1 MTHFVVAAR
10 HTCAMLESSGGEREL
25 ISTYLRHARGRYN
38 NDRASQ
44 LSGVPSRTLYDW
56 RKTDV
61 FPTDYPD
68 AKPAGWSYRDLVLLR
83 LLAWLRQ
90 AHMNRRLAADW
101 VATVRAQLSAGVD
114 VRHIH
119 ASSDTVVLSGGP
131 TATFNDDSDTILPF
145 TDFHNLFNT
154 FTIAD
159 PIKEL
164 RSRGEPVWAPD
175 LLRPSTHSTISPW
188 VMAGEPC
195 IRNSRIPTA
204 AIFAL
209 RTTRNLPPS
218 TIVEL
223 YPALNT
229 AAVDDVVNLERRLRR
244 VQETTAA

>member
-1 MTHFVVAAR
+1 MPASFGAERQVI
-10 HTCAMLESSGGEREL
+10 SS
-25 ISTYLRHARGRYN
+25 YLRHARGRYS

-61 FPTDYPD
+61 FPTDYPNS
-68 AKPAGWSYRDLVLLR
+68 KPACWSYRDLVLLR

-90 AHMNRRLAADW
+90 VNMQRPLAALW
-101 VATVRAQLSAGVD
+101 VAKVRAQLSEGVD
-114 VRHIH
+114 VQEIH
-119 ASSDTVVLSGGP
+119 ASRDSVVLSGDP
-131 TATFNDDSDTILPF
+131 TVTFDDDRDTILPF
-145 TDFHNLFNT
+145 TDFHNLFLT
-154 FTIAD
+154 FTIDD

-175 LLRPSTHSTISPW
+175 LLSPSKHSTISPW

-209 RTTRNLPPS
+209 RTERNLPS
-218 TIVEL
+218 NTIVEL
-223 YPALNT
+223 YPGLNT

-244 VQETTAA
+244 VHEQIAA